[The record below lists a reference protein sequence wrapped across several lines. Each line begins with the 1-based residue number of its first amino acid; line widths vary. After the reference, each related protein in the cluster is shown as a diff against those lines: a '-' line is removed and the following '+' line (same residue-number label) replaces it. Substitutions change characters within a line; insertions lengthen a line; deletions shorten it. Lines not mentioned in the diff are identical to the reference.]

1 MTTTERRERYLEDG
15 ELFAFT
21 DMAEVGHGMGRD
33 VGRAVLLA
41 EYVARGII
49 TEAEAEDG

>member
-1 MTTTERRERYLEDG
+1 MTTTERRQRYLEDG

-21 DMAEVGHGMGRD
+21 DMGEVGHALGGD
-33 VGRAVLLA
+33 VGRAALLA
-41 EYVARGII
+41 EYIERGII